1 MWMAVGLLSLWLG
14 VAHAEPAAEAAC
26 LGVGVWTPSG
36 QWGPHPDGCN
46 RGKCEAGRWT
56 AVTALDCRVQI
67 AEVLCF
73 PSEASA
79 VVPAQAERLDAIAAA
94 LVSDPELGRFLI
106 EGHSTPAE
114 DAALADARA
123 SAVRDALVMRGV
135 PAERLEVVGLGA
147 TSPAV
152 ASSAPDADARNRR
165 VGFRRLPKDPCLPLP
180 QAGEACGAVTLCAV
194 SSNEY
199 LTCSGGQWR
208 LVREEGGLD
217 D

>member
-1 MWMAVGLLSLWLG
+1 MWLAVGLLLL
-14 VAHAEPAAEAAC
+14 AHAEPPEGAC
-26 LGVGVWTPSG
+26 LGAGVWTPSG

-46 RGKCEAGRWT
+46 RGKCERGKWT
-56 AVTALDCRVQI
+56 AVTLLECRVEI
-67 AEVLCF
+67 AEVLYF
-73 PSEASA
+73 TAGASS
-79 VVPAQAERLDAIAAA
+79 VTPAQSEGLDAIAKV
-94 LVSDPELGRFLI
+94 LLSQPDLGRLLI

-135 PAERLEVVGLGA
+135 PAERLEAVGFGA

-165 VGFRRLPKDPCLPLP
+165 VGFRHLPKDPCLPLP
-180 QAGEACGAVTLCAV
+180 QAGDVCGAVTLCPV

-199 LTCSGGQWR
+199 LTCSGGLWR